1 MKVWCWQYCST
12 TLCSAQS
19 HTKGPKQINV
29 VNPCLHHQPGSNTVQ
44 NKMQS
49 RNAQPCQRSHTTQA
63 LQNAKKGLAGRPKKE
78 ELSSV
83 FPSET
88 RTWSVPCISVHIPC
102 SSMMVAFNFS
112 WLFNSGGGYIPA
124 LDLSLHIFPQHYI
137 FLLNTVWLNIFQKH
151 PMACRTSWLCALQR
165 KHHEGRW
172 APCSNGQSSP
182 GAVLSTHH
190 WPQDCS
196 HSPLLSLT
204 TQSIHYYIPH
214 SPPPPHTITLYR
226 LFWAEL
232 SPFSSGEQSPSPSR
246 GIES

>member
-63 LQNAKKGLAGRPKKE
+63 LQNAKKGLAGRPKE

-88 RTWSVPCISVHIPC
+88 RTYQPWIYHCTFFPNITYFCLIQSDLISSKNTPWPAAPPGCVLC
-102 SSMMVAFNFS
+102 RGSTMK
-112 WLFNSGGGYIPA
+112 GGGHHAAMDSPVQELCSA
-124 LDLSLHIFPQHYI
+124 PTTDLRIVLI
-137 FLLNTVWLNIFQKH
+137 VH
-151 PMACRTSWLCALQR
+151 PF
-165 KHHEGRW
+165 H
-172 APCSNGQSSP
+172 
-182 GAVLSTHH
+182 
-190 WPQDCS
+190 
-196 HSPLLSLT
+196 
-204 TQSIHYYIPH
+204 
-214 SPPPPHTITLYR
+214 
-226 LFWAEL
+226 
-232 SPFSSGEQSPSPSR
+232 
-246 GIES
+246 

>member
-1 MKVWCWQYCST
+1 MKVWCWQYCSA

-44 NKMQS
+44 NNMQS

-102 SSMMVAFNFS
+102 SSMMVASNFS
-112 WLFNSGGGYIPA
+112 WLFNSGRGYIPA
-124 LDLSLHIFPQHYI
+124 LYLSLHIFPQHYI
-137 FLLNTVWLNIFQKH
+137 FLLNTVWLNIFQKY
-151 PMACRTSWLCALQR
+151 PMAYLLAVCSA
-165 KHHEGRW
+165 EE
-172 APCSNGQSSP
+172 APWREVGTMQQWT
-182 GAVLSTHH
+182 VLSRSCAQHAPLTSGF
-190 WPQDCS
+190 S

-204 TQSIHYYIPH
+204 TQSIHYYSSH

-226 LFWAEL
+226 LFWAGL
-232 SPFSSGEQSPSPSR
+232 SPFSSGERSPSPSR